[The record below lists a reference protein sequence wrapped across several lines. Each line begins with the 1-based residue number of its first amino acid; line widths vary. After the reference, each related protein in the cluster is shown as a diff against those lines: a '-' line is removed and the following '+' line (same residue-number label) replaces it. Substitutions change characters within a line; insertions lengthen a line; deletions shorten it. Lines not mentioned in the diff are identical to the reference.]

1 MSWDE
6 QAFKEKLEE
15 NHNFPGP
22 YIFKFIIRP
31 EYQHQVES
39 LLEGAEIRLKPSS
52 GNKYLSVT
60 MQKEMASSQEV
71 VDVYKEAYKIE
82 GIISL

>member
-6 QAFKEKLEE
+6 QAFKEKLEN
-15 NHNFPGP
+15 NHAFPGE
-22 YIFKFIIRP
+22 YIFKFIIKP
-31 EYQHQVES
+31 EHQVQVES
-39 LLEGAEIRLKPSS
+39 LLEGAEVKLKPSS

-71 VDVYKEAYKIE
+71 IEVYKEAYKIK